1 MFTPGRLSLARTRR
15 RLTKKGLAEA
25 LGVTPHTVLRYESG
39 DICPSDQIVIE
50 LSRILDFPAN
60 FFSEDEI
67 EVPSEMA
74 VSFRSLAAMSAK
86 ERNAALAVG
95 SFAYIFSDWVDARFD
110 LPEPDLIDLSF
121 EGPETA
127 ARSLR
132 QKWGLGELP
141 IKNMLHVLE
150 AKGVRV
156 FSLAENTR
164 NVDAFSSWRE
174 ERPFVFLNMQKTA
187 ERSRFDAGHELGHLV
202 LHRHGGPSGREAED
216 QANRFAAEFL
226 MPSADVMA
234 VIPRI
239 SKLNQIVQAKTR
251 WGVSVQALTYRLH
264 RLEITTE
271 WQNRTF
277 CIQLTK
283 HGYRDAEP
291 NGIKREQSIVWQ
303 KVLTALWKERTT
315 KADISRELH
324 LPEAEIENLLSGVTS
339 IADLND
345 SSLKASGEY
354 LRLVDNEQ
362 NT

>member
-50 LSRILDFPAN
+50 LSRILEFSAN
-60 FFSEDEI
+60 FFGEDEI

-187 ERSRFDAGHELGHLV
+187 ERCRFDAAHELGHLV

-216 QANRFAAEFL
+216 QANQFAAEFL

-251 WGVSVQALTYRLH
+251 WGVSVQALTYRPH

-345 SSLKASGEY
+345 SRLKASGEY